1 MSSVTATTTAPDP
14 TGSAGV
20 PASSR
25 PRLDWRLRFAAL
37 SLIWGFSFL
46 LIKVGTQ
53 GYALPGH
60 PGTPGVRHGRAGGRD
75 GGPAGGLPR
84 GARTWMHLAVAG
96 FLLNALPFSLF
107 AFAELT
113 IPSTLAASA
122 TRPPRCG
129 AWRCPWWRCART
141 GRPGCG
147 WYLGLGFLG
156 VLTVLGA
163 WQGFHGLD
171 ARGTT
176 LALLASL
183 SYPVGWI
190 YVRRTLAG
198 SSASHLSLTG
208 GQLLLA
214 TVQLAVV
221 TPLFTSAP
229 SSLALG
235 PLLAIAALGTLGTGL
250 AVLIQYGIVAEVGP
264 TTGQMVTY
272 FVPVIAAAGI
282 LLLGETLTW
291 STPVGAAVVLAGA
304 ALTQVKPKRRGD
316 GGGHPGSRARLTR
329 TSAGPLP
336 GRTAAAIASASGSI
350 SASVRVETVTR
361 MPGVCSSGSALRGHR
376 PAGVQEAG
384 DRARLVG
391 YRHPQ
396 VHAAAPVRLDR
407 APAQR
412 RGQRVPALAVAR
424 RDGRRVHRAVGPQP
438 RHRALEGQADPAGP
452 EALPAAY
459 PVEGERVAGED
470 SEAQVGTVRLGGRA
484 GEGPAVGDTR
494 EGCSGRSTM
503 W

>member
-1 MSSVTATTTAPDP
+1 MSSVTSSTAPVTAP
-14 TGSAGV
+14 GPEGSA
-20 PASSR
+20 PAPAR

-53 GYALPGH
+53 GYAPFQVTLGRLAF
-60 PGTPGVRHGRAGGRD
+60 GTAVLAVAMAVRRE
-75 GGPAGGLPR
+75 GLPR

-113 IPSTLAASA
+113 IPSTLAGICNA
-122 TRPPRCG
+122 TSPLWGMALSLVALREDRPTRVRVAG
-129 AWRCPWWRCART
+129 
-141 GRPGCG
+141 
-147 WYLGLGFLG
+147 LGLGFLG

-171 ARGTT
+171 ARGTG

-221 TPLFTSAP
+221 TPLFTSVP
-229 SSLALG
+229 SGLAVG

-250 AVLIQYGIVAEVGP
+250 AVLVQYGIVAEVGP

-272 FVPVIAAAGI
+272 FVPVIAAAAGI

-304 ALTQVKPKRRGD
+304 ALTQVKPKR
-316 GGGHPGSRARLTR
+316 
-329 TSAGPLP
+329 AG
-336 GRTAAAIASASGSI
+336 
-350 SASVRVETVTR
+350 
-361 MPGVCSSGSALRGHR
+361 
-376 PAGVQEAG
+376 
-384 DRARLVG
+384 
-391 YRHPQ
+391 
-396 VHAAAPVRLDR
+396 
-407 APAQR
+407 
-412 RGQRVPALAVAR
+412 
-424 RDGRRVHRAVGPQP
+424 
-438 RHRALEGQADPAGP
+438 
-452 EALPAAY
+452 
-459 PVEGERVAGED
+459 
-470 SEAQVGTVRLGGRA
+470 
-484 GEGPAVGDTR
+484 
-494 EGCSGRSTM
+494 
-503 W
+503 